1 MQTEKLQKLEA
12 SYQAQLSRKLGE
24 TDQALENEL
33 NNLHK
38 AFLNASEKLSKET
51 AILCRDYEERGRD
64 LFASTQ
70 DTMAEMENKIAGLD
84 SRIESIDSEIGGK
97 LEKQFVSVQEKMD
110 AFTARQE
117 DLYVMRVEEL
127 RKQFKEELDAA
138 QIMCVSKLTEMQ
150 AGIDGKTQS
159 IYLKLNKIYD
169 DFSVDAMK
177 FDNENRER
185 YRGLLEKM
193 EEAAEKVDTLKEEL
207 SLGMEERIKREFK
220 IADELFV
227 DKAQDMRENIQRME
241 VESKKQLDD
250 YYKELMRVQDA
261 LDVIENDYAEM
272 MQNKFASLDVQ
283 ASEYLTQIKT
293 ALTESVTLINSKM
306 SELSDK
312 MKTVET
318 SYTEKAEFM
327 LFNQEQ
333 KWKEVED
340 KYSDFDEH
348 VDAVYRRLPEAAKE
362 MDEVVAIGKAKLE
375 DAFYFQIEEQKR
387 HFKEAEMQLDK
398 KALSLNKKMQEMQRS
413 IRDIDNRFA
422 AEYLERSAV
431 LDERIAS
438 IEFEISKFERNIML
452 VQKTGEMK
460 DELEKEIAGLKNTV
474 ADVKADKNK
483 MEALGQRMAELES
496 SASERYEKLF
506 AQSQSY
512 EDLNLRIKDLQQEIE
527 SVEEKTQDLREMRLA
542 TQQLD
547 AKFIVL
553 ERQFGR
559 IDSMIGKIE
568 TSESIAKDYYQ
579 KLNEMRL
586 NVTQLRQMMSTME
599 SQWQEMEVKRKVYGE
614 KIEHFESEADLI
626 LNSQSQIN
634 AVMTKFKQ
642 MDLLVEDLESRT
654 DAVRHLQ
661 DWLIRAETRMENMKT
676 DLQRVL
682 PEEKPVVVE
691 ASDNL

>member
-1 MQTEKLQKLEA
+1 
-12 SYQAQLSRKLGE
+12 
-24 TDQALENEL
+24 
-33 NNLHK
+33 
-38 AFLNASEKLSKET
+38 
-51 AILCRDYEERGRD
+51 
-64 LFASTQ
+64 
-70 DTMAEMENKIAGLD
+70 
-84 SRIESIDSEIGGK
+84 
-97 LEKQFVSVQEKMD
+97 
-110 AFTARQE
+110 
-117 DLYVMRVEEL
+117 
-127 RKQFKEELDAA
+127 
-138 QIMCVSKLTEMQ
+138 
-150 AGIDGKTQS
+150 
-159 IYLKLNKIYD
+159 
-169 DFSVDAMK
+169 
-177 FDNENRER
+177 
-185 YRGLLEKM
+185 
-193 EEAAEKVDTLKEEL
+193 VDTLKEEL

-483 MEALGQRMAELES
+483 MEALGQRMAELEE

-691 ASDNL
+691 ASDNLGESIRELYRQGMSAADIAKIVGTSLEEVEFAVELEEVLSSKR

>member
-1 MQTEKLQKLEA
+1 
-12 SYQAQLSRKLGE
+12 
-24 TDQALENEL
+24 
-33 NNLHK
+33 
-38 AFLNASEKLSKET
+38 
-51 AILCRDYEERGRD
+51 
-64 LFASTQ
+64 
-70 DTMAEMENKIAGLD
+70 
-84 SRIESIDSEIGGK
+84 
-97 LEKQFVSVQEKMD
+97 
-110 AFTARQE
+110 
-117 DLYVMRVEEL
+117 
-127 RKQFKEELDAA
+127 
-138 QIMCVSKLTEMQ
+138 
-150 AGIDGKTQS
+150 
-159 IYLKLNKIYD
+159 
-169 DFSVDAMK
+169 
-177 FDNENRER
+177 
-185 YRGLLEKM
+185 
-193 EEAAEKVDTLKEEL
+193 
-207 SLGMEERIKREFK
+207 
-220 IADELFV
+220 
-227 DKAQDMRENIQRME
+227 
-241 VESKKQLDD
+241 
-250 YYKELMRVQDA
+250 
-261 LDVIENDYAEM
+261 
-272 MQNKFASLDVQ
+272 
-283 ASEYLTQIKT
+283 
-293 ALTESVTLINSKM
+293 
-306 SELSDK
+306 
-312 MKTVET
+312 
-318 SYTEKAEFM
+318 
-327 LFNQEQ
+327 
-333 KWKEVED
+333 
-340 KYSDFDEH
+340 
-348 VDAVYRRLPEAAKE
+348 
-362 MDEVVAIGKAKLE
+362 
-375 DAFYFQIEEQKR
+375 
-387 HFKEAEMQLDK
+387 
-398 KALSLNKKMQEMQRS
+398 MQEMQRS

-483 MEALGQRMAELES
+483 MEALGQRMAELEE

-691 ASDNL
+691 ASDNLGESIRELYRQGMSAADIAKIVGTSLEEVEFAVELEEVLSSKR

>member
-1 MQTEKLQKLEA
+1 
-12 SYQAQLSRKLGE
+12 
-24 TDQALENEL
+24 
-33 NNLHK
+33 
-38 AFLNASEKLSKET
+38 
-51 AILCRDYEERGRD
+51 
-64 LFASTQ
+64 
-70 DTMAEMENKIAGLD
+70 
-84 SRIESIDSEIGGK
+84 
-97 LEKQFVSVQEKMD
+97 
-110 AFTARQE
+110 
-117 DLYVMRVEEL
+117 
-127 RKQFKEELDAA
+127 
-138 QIMCVSKLTEMQ
+138 
-150 AGIDGKTQS
+150 
-159 IYLKLNKIYD
+159 LNKIYD

-483 MEALGQRMAELES
+483 MEALGQRMAELEE

-691 ASDNL
+691 ASDNLGESIRELYRQGMSAADIAKIVGTSLEEVEFAVELEEVLSSKR

>member
-1 MQTEKLQKLEA
+1 
-12 SYQAQLSRKLGE
+12 
-24 TDQALENEL
+24 
-33 NNLHK
+33 
-38 AFLNASEKLSKET
+38 
-51 AILCRDYEERGRD
+51 
-64 LFASTQ
+64 
-70 DTMAEMENKIAGLD
+70 
-84 SRIESIDSEIGGK
+84 
-97 LEKQFVSVQEKMD
+97 
-110 AFTARQE
+110 
-117 DLYVMRVEEL
+117 
-127 RKQFKEELDAA
+127 
-138 QIMCVSKLTEMQ
+138 
-150 AGIDGKTQS
+150 
-159 IYLKLNKIYD
+159 
-169 DFSVDAMK
+169 
-177 FDNENRER
+177 
-185 YRGLLEKM
+185 
-193 EEAAEKVDTLKEEL
+193 
-207 SLGMEERIKREFK
+207 
-220 IADELFV
+220 
-227 DKAQDMRENIQRME
+227 
-241 VESKKQLDD
+241 
-250 YYKELMRVQDA
+250 
-261 LDVIENDYAEM
+261 
-272 MQNKFASLDVQ
+272 
-283 ASEYLTQIKT
+283 
-293 ALTESVTLINSKM
+293 M

-483 MEALGQRMAELES
+483 MEALGQRMAELEE

-691 ASDNL
+691 ASDNLGESIRELYRQGMSAADIAKIVGTSLEEVEFAVELEEVLSSKR

>member
-1 MQTEKLQKLEA
+1 
-12 SYQAQLSRKLGE
+12 
-24 TDQALENEL
+24 
-33 NNLHK
+33 
-38 AFLNASEKLSKET
+38 
-51 AILCRDYEERGRD
+51 
-64 LFASTQ
+64 
-70 DTMAEMENKIAGLD
+70 
-84 SRIESIDSEIGGK
+84 
-97 LEKQFVSVQEKMD
+97 
-110 AFTARQE
+110 
-117 DLYVMRVEEL
+117 
-127 RKQFKEELDAA
+127 
-138 QIMCVSKLTEMQ
+138 
-150 AGIDGKTQS
+150 
-159 IYLKLNKIYD
+159 LNKIYD

-227 DKAQDMRENIQRME
+227 DKAQDMRENIQRIE

-483 MEALGQRMAELES
+483 MEALGQRMAELEE

-691 ASDNL
+691 ASDNLGESIRELYRQGMSTADIAKIVGTSLEEVEFAVELEEVLSSKR